1 MLAIDANHWVVF
13 QCSSD
18 RQPAASGG
26 MSQYSIRHRH
36 HKPTNAASVLQ
47 LLCFRRFVCQQMRQ
61 KLLVG
66 LGDFRQNVTEGLH
79 MEDREEH
86 ANLTGDAFNFE

>member
-1 MLAIDANHWVVF
+1 MDAHHWMVF

-18 RQPAASGG
+18 RQPAVSGG
-26 MSQYSIRHRH
+26 MSRYNIRHRH
-36 HKPTNAASVLQ
+36 HKPTNAANVLQ
-47 LLCFRRFVCQQMRQ
+47 LLCFRRFVCQQVRQ

-79 MEDREEH
+79 MQDQEEH
-86 ANLTGDAFNFE
+86 ANLTGDAFKFQ

>member
-36 HKPTNAASVLQ
+36 HKPTNAGSVFATALFPDVS
-47 LLCFRRFVCQQMRQ
+47 L
-61 KLLVG
+61 
-66 LGDFRQNVTEGLH
+66 
-79 MEDREEH
+79 
-86 ANLTGDAFNFE
+86 